1 MRGRVLL
8 AVTPTGYAPA
18 DDEARAQHAR
28 LAAGDHVMAKVERP
42 RSLPQLRLY
51 WSILHHVAE
60 STHWESAERLH
71 TALKVRL
78 GLYDLCKLP
87 NGKTV
92 PVVSS
97 ASFDAMNQDEFQSFM
112 DKALAV
118 LCEESL
124 GGMAVTDLIAE
135 VCAATGTPVP
145 ERRVA

>member
-1 MRGRVLL
+1 MRARVLL
-8 AVTPTGYAPA
+8 AVTRTGYAPA

-28 LAAGDHVMAKVERP
+28 LTAGDHVMARVDRP

-51 WSILHHVAE
+51 WSVLHHVAE
-60 STHWESAERLH
+60 STHWENAERLH
-71 TALKVRL
+71 MALKVRL

-97 ASFDAMNQDEFQSFM
+97 ASFDAMNQDEFQKYM
-112 DKALAV
+112 DAALKV

-124 GGMAVTDLIAE
+124 GGMVVDDLIAE
-135 VCAATGTPVP
+135 VCAATGTPMP

>member
-1 MRGRVLL
+1 MKGRVLL

-18 DDEARAQHAR
+18 DDEARAQHAKQTV
-28 LAAGDHVMAKVERP
+28 GDHVMAKVERP

-51 WSILHHVAE
+51 WSVLHHVAA
-60 STHWESAERLH
+60 SSHWESAERLH
-71 TALKVRL
+71 VALKVRM

-87 NGKTV
+87 NGKVV
-92 PVVSS
+92 PVVNSV
-97 ASFDAMNQDEFQSFM
+97 SFDAKNQDEFQAFM

-124 GGMAVTDLIAE
+124 GGMAVADLIAE
-135 VCAATGTPVP
+135 VCAATGTPLP